1 MTNLPLMP
9 LLLAILLGGPVI
21 AQQKAKPVPARPKTV
36 DVEVKEPIQQAGALF
51 EAGQKA
57 HQSGDLEKAVEL
69 YAEALKRDPSLW
81 PAEFQ
86 RSVAYLSLGRLAD
99 AHASIDRVFTQLAE
113 FSDSPE
119 LRGVMARAQLVRGE
133 IALAEGKRDEAE
145 TAFRRT
151 LELNPKAGPAHAGL
165 AEILLASDKT
175 TEAAAEAKAA
185 IEAGDDRSSTWTVLG
200 TSQMLSGQNDEALAS
215 LDEAIKRNSKQV
227 VALRSRA
234 QVNVARGKF
243 SLAIADLRAALAI
256 DESTAARLNLASVLS
271 QSKQYPEAI
280 ELLQTI
286 LKAEPENA
294 EARAGLAA
302 AMIDSGKAGEAIA
315 QLESL
320 IKAQPGRA
328 DLHAQLGEL
337 YLASAPERGLTEYGA
352 AAKIEPGNPR
362 HQIGIATAL
371 VRMRRFQDAVPILR
385 QVLTQNPKD
394 DIAYFAHTNLATA
407 LFELDDFA
415 GAGSEYVWILK
426 RQQVLGDRKRAAIT
440 LYFLGICLDKLGD
453 FEQALKAYDQFLALA
468 SPDNQLEIDKVKL
481 RLPSLRRQIQAG
493 QSNRKKN

>member
-1 MTNLPLMP
+1 M
-9 LLLAILLGGPVI
+9 LLGGPLV
-21 AQQKAKPVPARPKTV
+21 AQQGTKPAPSRPKTV
-36 DVEVKEPIQQAGALF
+36 EVEVKDPLQQAGALF

-57 HQSGDLEKAVEL
+57 HQSGDLEKAIEL
-69 YAEALKRDPSLW
+69 YAEALKRDASLW

-86 RSVAYLSLGRLAD
+86 RSVAYLSLGRVAD
-99 AHASIDRVFTQLAE
+99 AHSSIDRVFTQLAE

-145 TAFRRT
+145 AAFRRT

-165 AEILLASDKT
+165 AEILLAGDKPA
-175 TEAAAEAKAA
+175 EAVIEAKAA
-185 IEAGDDRSSTWTVLG
+185 IGAGDDRSSTWTVLG
-200 TSQMLSGQNDEALAS
+200 TAQSLTGQNDEALAS
-215 LDEAIKRNSKQV
+215 LDEAIKRNPRQGA
-227 VALRSRA
+227 ALRSRA
-234 QVNVARGKF
+234 EVNVARGKLN
-243 SLAIADLRAALAI
+243 LAITDLRAALAI
-256 DESTAARLNLASVLS
+256 EESTPARLNLASVLS
-271 QSKQYPEAI
+271 QSKQYAEAI
-280 ELLQTI
+280 ELFQQI
-286 LKAEPENA
+286 LKAEPENS

-315 QLESL
+315 QLETL
-320 IKAQPGRA
+320 IKGQPGRA
-328 DLHAQLGEL
+328 DLHAQLAEL
-337 YLASAPERGLTEYGA
+337 YLATEPERAFTEYGA
-352 AAKIEPGNPR
+352 AAKIEQGNSR
-362 HQIGIATAL
+362 HQIGMATAL

-415 GAGSEYVWILK
+415 GAGTEYVWILK

-453 FEQALKAYDQFLALA
+453 FEQALKAYDQFLVLA

-481 RLPSLRRQIQAG
+481 RMPSLRRQIQEG
-493 QSNRKKN
+493 QAKRKRN